1 MEINVR
7 ARDIVWNEGLQDRVE
22 RSIEF
27 AVDRHK
33 SRIPRISV
41 HVSDVNGPRGG
52 VDKLCQITADVRG
65 AQPVMILEKGLN
77 PERTTTMTN
86 NATSLTSMAASPQ
99 LPYELVNEP
108 REGHIQDQQPSSAI
122 DILTISD
129 NPTLS
134 VYVSGLFHRS
144 GWTIAHARTCREGVS
159 FLKNNR
165 AAVAVCEESL
175 PDGFWHETAVAL
187 SALPDAPALIVV
199 SSDPSLL
206 HEVVALGG
214 FDVLVRPL
222 READVVWTV
231 ASAWH
236 AWRKRFEATEGGVP

>member
-1 MEINVR
+1 
-7 ARDIVWNEGLQDRVE
+7 
-22 RSIEF
+22 
-27 AVDRHK
+27 
-33 SRIPRISV
+33 
-41 HVSDVNGPRGG
+41 
-52 VDKLCQITADVRG
+52 
-65 AQPVMILEKGLN
+65 
-77 PERTTTMTN
+77 MTN
-86 NATSLTSMAASPQ
+86 NTNSITSMAACPQ

-134 VYVSGLFHRS
+134 VYLSGLFRRS
-144 GWTIAHARTCREGVS
+144 GWTIARARTCREGVS

-165 AAVAVCEESL
+165 AAVALCEESL

-187 SALPDAPALIVV
+187 SSMPDAPALIVV
-199 SSDPSLL
+199 SNDSSLV
-206 HEVVALGG
+206 HEVLALGG

-222 READVVWTV
+222 READVVWTI

-236 AWRKRFEATEGGVP
+236 AWMKRFEETEGGAP